1 MSAAAIAANRINLQL
16 WPEQFRIL
24 LEAIQAS
31 ALHTSDAELRA
42 QRQDL
47 LDYLRDRAGVALA
60 LRSALEATPDDADV
74 DRVWRD
80 VWIARVFEGREPT
93 MDQVKRELFEY
104 WELLERLGE

>member
-16 WPEQFRIL
+16 WPEQLQIL

-31 ALHTSDAELRA
+31 ALHTSHTELKA

-47 LDYLRDRAGVALA
+47 LDYLNDRAGAASAVKVALKA
-60 LRSALEATPDDADV
+60 APEDGDV
-74 DRVWRD
+74 DQVWRD

-93 MDQVKRELFEY
+93 PDQVKRELYEY
-104 WELLERLGE
+104 WELLEKLGE